1 MVKFNNVG
9 LALGMS
15 LKFYTSVG
23 KGSKLKVRKFF
34 GLRPT
39 FVDVTGEKLGV
50 FCVFNFQF
58 LFRTNGKKEHLD
70 EGNFHHSY
78 GNYFESAI
86 LKVT

>member
-15 LKFYTSVG
+15 LKFYTSVA
-23 KGSKLKVRKFF
+23 KGSKLKVRKFCV
-34 GLRPT
+34 LRPMC
-39 FVDVTGEKLGV
+39 VDVTGEKLGV

-58 LFRTNGKKEHLD
+58 LFITNGTKEHLH

-78 GNYFESAI
+78 VITS
-86 LKVT
+86 KVPF